1 MRTVEDILEELRS
14 QGDPASVEGMAR
26 FGISRDGTLGVSMPV
41 LRRTASAVRRE
52 YRGRLEELHA
62 LAAQLWSSGVHEA
75 RILAALV
82 DVPALVTL
90 EQMDAWT
97 AEFDSWDVCDQVC
110 ANLWD
115 RTPFAYDRAVEWA
128 GRDEEFV
135 KRAGFALM
143 AALAWHDRTA
153 TFARLAAFLPIIE
166 REARDDRNFV
176 TKAVSWAL
184 RQIGKRDAELNVVA
198 VATAR
203 RLSASDSRAVRRVGA
218 GALRELT
225 SDKVRDRL
233 GRRARR

>member
-1 MRTVEDILEELRS
+1 MRGAADIVADLRS
-14 QGDPASVEGMAR
+14 QGDPANVEGMAR
-26 FGISRDGTLGVSMPV
+26 FGISREGTLGVPMPV
-41 LRRTASAVRRE
+41 LRRTAAAVRRDH
-52 YRGRLEELHA
+52 RGRLEELHA
-62 LAAQLWSSGVHEA
+62 LAAELWASGVHEV

-82 DVPALVTL
+82 DPPALVTL

-97 AEFDSWDVCDQVC
+97 AQFDSWDVCDQVC

-166 REARDDRNFV
+166 READDDRNFV

-184 RQIGKRDAELNVVA
+184 RQIGKRDAELNVAA

-203 RLSASDSRAVRRVGA
+203 RLRDSDSRAARRIGSD
-218 GALRELT
+218 ALRELT
-225 SDKVRDRL
+225 SDRVRDRV
-233 GRRARR
+233 GPHARR